1 MPATK
6 LALDWQ
12 GRPIELEIK
21 WVGDDALLTDPS
33 APVMVFL
40 HEGLGSVALWKDFP
54 DALCRKLG
62 LRGLLYSRPGY
73 GNSTPRACDEHW
85 GVDFMHRQADEV
97 LPALLNALGIKR
109 PWLFGHSDGGSIAL
123 LFAAHQATDLRL
135 GPAGVIA
142 VAPHIMVE
150 SMTVASIRQAR
161 LAFLQEGL
169 RTQLA
174 RYHRDVDSAF
184 FGWNNIWL
192 APEFFGWSIEAELH
206 LIRAPVLA
214 VQGENDEYGS
224 MRQVLGIQE
233 KLTSTEVVALP
244 ACGHSPHRDQPQ
256 QLTDI
261 VATFVSKQV

>member
-6 LALDWQ
+6 LTLDWQ

-21 WVGDDALLTDPS
+21 WVGSAAVLADKD

-54 DALCRKLG
+54 DALCRRLG
-62 LRGLLYSRPGY
+62 MRGLLYSRPGY
-73 GNSTPRACDEHW
+73 GNSTPRASDERW
-85 GVDFMHRQADEV
+85 GVDFMHRQANEV
-97 LPALLNALGIKR
+97 LPALLDALGIAR

-123 LFAAHQATDLRL
+123 LFAAHHQART
-135 GPAGVIA
+135 AGVIA
-142 VAPHIMVE
+142 LAPHIMVE
-150 SMTVASIRQAR
+150 SMTIASIRQAR
-161 LAFLQEGL
+161 FAFLQQGL
-169 RTQLA
+169 RVQLA

-192 APEFFGWSIEAELH
+192 APEFFSWTIESDLH
-206 LIRAPVLA
+206 RIAAPVLA
-214 VQGENDEYGS
+214 IQGENDEYGS

-233 KLTSTEVVALP
+233 KLASTKVVALP

-261 VATFVSKQV
+261 VAKFVARQA